1 MPADPARSLDR
12 LAPLPQI
19 ASLGRDGAGMEHLI
33 GGADEVGWVALKA
46 LLLYLTVVMGFRLGQ
61 RRSLADMS
69 AFDFVAAVAVG
80 SIVGRVPNA
89 HDASYL
95 AGFATLV
102 AVLLAHAALT
112 RLRHFPAVGRLLD
125 QSPRLLVADGQA
137 LPAELRRCGMTIGDL
152 QALLRRQGI
161 GELAEV
167 RYAILEARGQ
177 LSVVRR
183 VGGTAPPE
191 LVRAALARG

>member
-1 MPADPARSLDR
+1 MD
-12 LAPLPQI
+12 
-19 ASLGRDGAGMEHLI
+19 HLV
-33 GGADEVGWVALKA
+33 GGADELGWVALKA
-46 LLLYLTVVMGFRLGQ
+46 LLLYLTVVIGFRLGQ

-102 AVLLAHAALT
+102 AVLSAHAVLT

-137 LPAELRRCGMTIGDL
+137 LPAELRRCGLTLGDL
-152 QALLRRQGI
+152 HGLLRRQGVA
-161 GELAEV
+161 ELAEV
-167 RYAILEARGQ
+167 RYAILEPRGQ
-177 LSVVRR
+177 LSIIRR
-183 VGGTAPPE
+183 AGAEPPE
-191 LVRAALARG
+191 LVRAALASA

>member
-1 MPADPARSLDR
+1 MD
-12 LAPLPQI
+12 
-19 ASLGRDGAGMEHLI
+19 HLV
-33 GGADEVGWVALKA
+33 GGADELGWVALKA
-46 LLLYLTVVMGFRLGQ
+46 VLLYFTVVFGFRLGQ

-102 AVLLAHAALT
+102 AVLGSHWALT
-112 RLRHFPAVGRLLD
+112 RLRHFPSVARLLD

-137 LPAELRRCGMTIGDL
+137 LPAELRRCGLTTADL
-152 QALLRRQGI
+152 HALLRRQGVA
-161 GELAEV
+161 ELAEV

-177 LSVVRR
+177 LSIIRR
-183 VGGTAPPE
+183 AGAEPPE
-191 LVRAALARG
+191 LVRAALAQGATR